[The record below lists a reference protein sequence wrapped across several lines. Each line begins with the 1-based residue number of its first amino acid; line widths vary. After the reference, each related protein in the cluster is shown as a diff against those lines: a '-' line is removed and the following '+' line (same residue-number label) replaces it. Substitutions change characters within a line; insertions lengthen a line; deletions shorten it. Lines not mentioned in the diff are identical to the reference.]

1 MIIIMSFF
9 DFIIIKI
16 IILYFEMDM
25 VNFILK
31 IDQIIIFLVILFI
44 FAIIFIN
51 TLI

>member
-31 IDQIIIFLVILFI
+31 IDHIIIFHVILFI

>member
-1 MIIIMSFF
+1 MIIIVSFF

>member
-1 MIIIMSFF
+1 MIINVSFF

-31 IDQIIIFLVILFI
+31 IDHIIIFLVILII

>member
-1 MIIIMSFF
+1 MIIIVSFF

-31 IDQIIIFLVILFI
+31 IDHIIIFLVILFI